1 MLFGITHIIFIECIH
16 TNSYWAKAHIEVK
29 MLVLWNTLKLRDMY
43 QKDVFEILWKD
54 IWYNRLLIGKRDRT
68 AFILIHS
75 FFFYHWLSFVQHLV
89 GAGAPTV
96 FERRWAPPQNSW
108 VKVCINVHL
117 LGYNVLLRV
126 QWPFVTLFQ
135 AYEEDVPQKCSGG
148 KYSGK
153 LFSLTLTV
161 SVSLCWTLTYICFQ
175 RSKLVKYFFV
185 CFLCF

>member
-1 MLFGITHIIFIECIH
+1 M
-16 TNSYWAKAHIEVK
+16 
-29 MLVLWNTLKLRDMY
+29 
-43 QKDVFEILWKD
+43 
-54 IWYNRLLIGKRDRT
+54 
-68 AFILIHS
+68 
-75 FFFYHWLSFVQHLV
+75 

-175 RSKLVKYFFV
+175 RSKLVKYLFIFFV
-185 CFLCF
+185 CVFNIELLYRRDQSGEDQEFERLYIRGTGRVRCFGAKALEASLKWFGHERTRVRRMVL